1 MNKCLFGSVRP
12 TKSADPDKQKYSRY
26 SIGFDYCS
34 EFLFIG
40 GTMRKNVIIFGD
52 DTSLSMQR

>member
-34 EFLFIG
+34 EFVFIG
-40 GTMRKNVIIFGD
+40 GTMR
-52 DTSLSMQR
+52 